1 MGNREHVRLLLR
13 RIMKGWIKM
22 IVTPK
27 TARTLKTVMSVLM
40 VAMMIFSLA
49 ISAFAAPDA
58 QKPAQEGTQN
68 NDGTEENEGGSEVKN
83 IQSGIAKGMENIYS
97 IILTITIPVAVA
109 VVGFCAFKIFTG
121 GEKGMQEAK
130 KTFLIAVVALA
141 IIYLAPWLVTQVAGW
156 FDPHDS
162 TYGGVFDVSGK

>member
-1 MGNREHVRLLLR
+1 
-13 RIMKGWIKM
+13 M

-58 QKPAQEGTQN
+58 QKPAQEGTESN
-68 NDGTEENEGGSEVKN
+68 IKN

-141 IIYLAPWLVTQVAGW
+141 IIYLAPWLVQQVAGW

>member
-1 MGNREHVRLLLR
+1 
-13 RIMKGWIKM
+13 M

-40 VAMMIFSLA
+40 VAMVLFSLA
-49 ISAFAAPDA
+49 ISAFAEG
-58 QKPAQEGTQN
+58 EGTESN
-68 NDGTEENEGGSEVKN
+68 IKN
-83 IQSGIAKGMENIYS
+83 IQTGVAEGMKNVYS
-97 IILTITIPVAVA
+97 IILTITIPVAIA

-141 IIYLAPWLVTQVAGW
+141 IIYLAPWLVQQVAGW
-156 FDPHDS
+156 FDPKDPNF
-162 TYGGVFDVSGK
+162 GGAFDVSGK